1 MSLRASGEE
10 IRKFK
15 VAYFA
20 ASCDSAETNKEFADS
35 LDLDYPIL
43 SDPDRRTAEAY
54 GVLSQRIMASR
65 WTFYIGKDGDILFID
80 REVKAGSHGGDIAAR
95 LEELGVE
102 RN

>member
-1 MSLRASGEE
+1 M
-10 IRKFK
+10 
-15 VAYFA
+15 AYFA
-20 ASCDSAETNKEFADS
+20 ASCDSAEVNREFADS

-54 GVLSQRIMASR
+54 GVLNQRNMASR
-65 WTFYIGKDGDILFID
+65 WTFYIGRDGNILFID
-80 REVKAGSHGGDIAAR
+80 REVEAGSHGGAIAAR